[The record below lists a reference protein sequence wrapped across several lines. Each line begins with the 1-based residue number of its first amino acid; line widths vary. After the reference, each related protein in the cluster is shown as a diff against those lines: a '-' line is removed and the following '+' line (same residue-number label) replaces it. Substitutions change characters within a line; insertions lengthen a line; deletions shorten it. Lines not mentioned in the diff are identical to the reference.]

1 MPTKKKFK
9 ELEKKKVGVIEKM
22 KESEFV
28 LLGVGAVAGAFLRY
42 KITSSP
48 ILLGILPVNVLI
60 VNVVGSFVLGAFS
73 ILATSWNL
81 DAKYSLLVAIGF
93 CGSLTTMSSFALEA
107 SRLLDERAYAS
118 AALSILANVA
128 LSIGAIIGARS
139 LMIVILEGGLR

>member
-1 MPTKKKFK
+1 LK
-9 ELEKKKVGVIEKM
+9 ELVKKKVGIIEKM

-60 VNVVGSFVLGAFS
+60 VNVVGSFVLGSFS

-93 CGSLTTMSSFALEA
+93 CGSLTTMSSFALET

-118 AALSILANVA
+118 AALSILANVG

-139 LMIVILEGGLR
+139 LMIVIVEGGLR